1 MDEFAAPDEFERRLE
16 QDPALSAAF
25 EALTPGRRRAYL
37 LHFSAPKQSK
47 TRGGQD
53 REGGA
58 KDSRREGAG
67 RLARATTALEAKAA
81 LQVE

>member
-37 LHFSAPKQSK
+37 LHFSAPQQSK
-47 TRGGQD
+47 TWT
-53 REGGA
+53 
-58 KDSRREGAG
+58 
-67 RLARATTALEAKAA
+67 ARIEKAA
-81 LQVE
+81 PRILAGKGLDD